1 MLGLNKTKASSR
13 KQIAIEAVKD
23 NILVLN
29 KNSYRAIIEVSSL
42 NFELKSES
50 EQDVIIDN
58 YMAFLNSLGSA
69 LQILIRTR
77 QLDLDKYL
85 EDLKAR
91 LADEQNSIFI
101 EQLANYT
108 DFIHSLVQN
117 NRILSRRFFIIIPY
131 QASPKTEFSL
141 IKQQL
146 DLKVEIVKKGI
157 GRLNMHSRQLSTLEI
172 LDLFYSF
179 YCPNEAKNQPLKDNL
194 ILRLNQQLIRRDS

>member
-1 MLGLNKTKASSR
+1 MLGLNKKKASS
-13 KQIAIEAVKD
+13 KTQMAIEAVKD

-85 EDLKAR
+85 EDLKSR

-101 EQLANYT
+101 QQLANYT
-108 DFIHSLVQN
+108 DFIHSLVQD

-131 QASPKTEFSL
+131 QAPPKSDFSL

-146 DLKVEIVKKGI
+146 ELKVEIVKKGI
-157 GRLNMHSRQLSTLEI
+157 SRLNMHSKQLSTLEI

-179 YCPNEAKNQPLKDNL
+179 YSPSEAKSQPLKDNL
-194 ILRLNQQLIRRDS
+194 LSQLNQQLIRREL